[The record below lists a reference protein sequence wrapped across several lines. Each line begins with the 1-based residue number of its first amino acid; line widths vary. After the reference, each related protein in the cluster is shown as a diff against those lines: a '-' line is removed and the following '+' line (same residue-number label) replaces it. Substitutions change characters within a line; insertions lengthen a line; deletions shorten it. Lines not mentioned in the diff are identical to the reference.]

1 LQEIAIQNNTGVDF
15 PGNALVTSSKI
26 EMNSEAI
33 CVVPAGDRCGEGVI
47 WHETHASVYWND
59 INRFLIHR
67 FTPSSNSV
75 RSWFFDEPVT
85 ALSLTSADNILAVVL
100 GSGVILWEPETD
112 SRLAPIF
119 VLEGWPR
126 VRLNDGGADPRGS
139 FWVGSM
145 RNNVKP
151 DGSLGEAGGQDGML
165 YRIDPD
171 GRTSVHRRNIGISN
185 TLAWSPDRLSF
196 YSGDT
201 LANVIWTYDYDPKT
215 GDIANER
222 PFLKDFSRGLP
233 DGSSVDSEGFL
244 WNCRFFGGCIV
255 RVAPD
260 GKIDRVVEMPVKNVT
275 TCTFGGSDL
284 RTLYITTASNDA
296 AVGDRLAGGLFALR
310 TDAAGQPE
318 NHYSL
323 RGKE

>member
-1 LQEIAIQNNTGVDF
+1 MILELNVLLLKNTLGAPD
-15 PGNALVTSSKI
+15 GSQ
-26 EMNSEAI
+26 MNSEPI
-33 CVVPAGDRCGEGVI
+33 CVAPTGDRCGEGVI
-47 WHETHASVYWND
+47 WHETHASGYWVD

-67 FTPSSNSV
+67 FTPATDGV

-85 ALSLTSADNILAVVL
+85 ALSLTSADHILAVAL
-100 GSGVILWEPETD
+100 ASRVILWEPETD
-112 SRLAPIF
+112 SRHAPIF
-119 VLEGWPR
+119 VLDGWPH
-126 VRLNDGGADPRGS
+126 VRLNDGRADPRGS

-145 RNNVKP
+145 RNNVNP

-171 GRTSVHRRNIGISN
+171 GRTSIHRRNIGISN
-185 TLAWSPDRLSF
+185 TLAWSPDRLRF

-201 LANVIWTYDYDPKT
+201 LANVIWAYDYDPQT

-244 WNCRFFGGCIV
+244 WNCRFSGGCIV

-260 GKIDRVVEMPVKNVT
+260 GKIERVIEMPVRNVT

-296 AVGDRLAGGLFALR
+296 AAGDRLAGGLFALR
-310 TDAAGQPE
+310 TDVAGQSE
-318 NHYSL
+318 NRYSL
-323 RGKE
+323 RGRE